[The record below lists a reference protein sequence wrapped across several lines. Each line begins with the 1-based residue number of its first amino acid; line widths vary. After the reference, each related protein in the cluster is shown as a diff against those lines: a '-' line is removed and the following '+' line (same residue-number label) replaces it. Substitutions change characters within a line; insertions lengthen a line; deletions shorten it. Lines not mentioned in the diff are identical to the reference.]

1 MGRRMGGGGRVVERL
16 LNSAT
21 LWLLNGATLFTTPR
35 HIGGRAAGMAI
46 HWSVEAE
53 LYRFYSSASFLTKN
67 SNFYYLD

>member
-1 MGRRMGGGGRVVERL
+1 MGWRMGGGGRVVER
-16 LNSAT
+16 
-21 LWLLNGATLFTTPR
+21 LLNGATLFTTPR

-46 HWSVEAE
+46 LWSVEAE